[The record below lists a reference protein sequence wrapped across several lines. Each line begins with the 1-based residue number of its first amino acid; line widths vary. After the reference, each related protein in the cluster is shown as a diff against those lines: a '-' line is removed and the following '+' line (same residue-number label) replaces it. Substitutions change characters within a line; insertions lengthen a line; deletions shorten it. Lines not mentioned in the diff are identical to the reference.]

1 MRSRER
7 SYKKWR
13 KSENEQPSY
22 CFAGFWTCRRCY
34 LRPLGHYFGASW
46 RHDSPSWRHVGL
58 CWAILSH
65 LGAIS
70 RHLGNQDGDNDCQ
83 DVPTWSAM
91 WSPKA
96 VRPGGGCC
104 EKVPTPPPRTPPP
117 YSARGHETHLDAA
130 KVLALSGIYIYIY
143 IYTCTARD
151 RKAPKKKLRE
161 SRSG

>member
-1 MRSRER
+1 MRSRGR

-70 RHLGNQDGDNDCQ
+70 RHLGNQDGDHDCQ
-83 DVPTWSAM
+83 DVPTWSAR

-96 VRPGGGCC
+96 VMHGGGDSR
-104 EKVPTPPPRTPPP
+104 VAPTPPPRIPPPALPRDMLHTWTPPKSWRFP
-117 YSARGHETHLDAA
+117 EPVQQGTGKRRRHFQQ
-130 KVLALSGIYIYIY
+130 K
-143 IYTCTARD
+143 
-151 RKAPKKKLRE
+151 
-161 SRSG
+161 

>member
-1 MRSRER
+1 MRSRGR

-70 RHLGNQDGDNDCQ
+70 RHLGNQDGDHDCQ

-96 VRPGGGCC
+96 DMRGGGDS
-104 EKVPTPPPRTPPP
+104 EGVPSPLHGPLPLTLPEDMKHTWTLPKSWRFPECIGQPRIEL
-117 YSARGHETHLDAA
+117 SFIRKESNKEARQC
-130 KVLALSGIYIYIY
+130 LA
-143 IYTCTARD
+143 
-151 RKAPKKKLRE
+151 
-161 SRSG
+161 